1 MAHTM
6 LLTAIYPGT
15 FDPITNGHI
24 NIIERAAKIFD
35 QLVVGVAADTVKKTL
50 FTFNEREQLVKQAL
64 QHISNVKVCAF
75 QGLLIEFVKQ
85 QQAKVIVRGIRAIAD
100 FEYERQ
106 MASMNQALMPEIET
120 VFLTPAEKYTHIS
133 SSFVREI
140 ALLGGNVSGF
150 VAAGVVTALQSK
162 KK

>member
-6 LLTAIYPGT
+6 SLIAIYPGT

-35 QLVVGVAADTVKKTL
+35 QLVIGVAADTVKKTL
-50 FTFNEREQLVKQAL
+50 FSFNEREQLVKQAL

-85 QQAKVIVRGIRAIAD
+85 QHAKVIVRGIRAIAD

-140 ALLGGNVSGF
+140 ALLGGDVSGF
-150 VAAGVVTALQSK
+150 VDPVVVTALQMK